1 MTRRSSS
8 SSALFNVNWITGMKV
23 QTTNDKKPVKTIL
36 MPFDAMYCSTVAAY
50 IFHLSLS
57 IIRCVRFFLNLT
69 VFVSRYVCGCSSSL
83 LFTVC
88 VCCFLFLPVLN
99 LSILSARPVCINY
112 THISTNASTLDFFIS
127 NELEWASF
135 LWFCFLFLLY
145 FFFLILFAI
154 FIIIIVVTIIV
165 ILHRLSALP
174 MDTLTDLFG
183 SLIIVCNSSLFY
195 KWVCVWMVYMC
206 CFRRLTLNIIIK
218 GSKRY
223 KNNT

>member
-8 SSALFNVNWITGMKV
+8 NSSLFNVNWITGMKV

-69 VFVSRYVCGCSSSL
+69 VFVSRSVCGCSSSL

-145 FFFLILFAI
+145 FFFFLFCLLYSSSSSSSPSSSFSTVSQHYRWILWPI
-154 FIIIIVVTIIV
+154 FLVAW
-165 ILHRLSALP
+165 LLYA
-174 MDTLTDLFG
+174 TLRCFINEYVFG
-183 SLIIVCNSSLFY
+183 WFI
-195 KWVCVWMVYMC
+195 CVASD
-206 CFRRLTLNIIIK
+206 
-218 GSKRY
+218 G
-223 KNNT
+223 